1 MSPGTSMVG
10 SIHKLNPSLQNP
22 HHDDQ
27 AIENAGRSS
36 QETQLDGHGPA
47 ALLTPVSP

>member
-10 SIHKLNPSLQNP
+10 SIPKLNPRLQDP
-22 HHDDQ
+22 RHDDQ

-47 ALLTPVSP
+47 ALLTLVSP